1 MDGALRWT
9 DGQREGSVRTWR
21 CYASAKAHIFLN
33 IEKNDPCLLISIQQ
47 NCFMNG
53 ILKREASM
61 IFRFSFIFLFQAL
74 LAMKGSFDVVWN
86 LSLIFLLDGYV

>member
-1 MDGALRWT
+1 
-9 DGQREGSVRTWR
+9 
-21 CYASAKAHIFLN
+21 
-33 IEKNDPCLLISIQQ
+33 
-47 NCFMNG
+47 MNG
-53 ILKREASM
+53 ILKGAASM